1 MNNILKECN
10 RLNDEYDQCCKD
22 FYNKKWEN
30 CPQCGMPPML
40 GTHLRPVKCNTTD
53 FVQILTLTCKC
64 GTYPF
69 QTKRMIKLSD
79 YWNAHCYSLKA
90 DTKDFR
96 TENRYV

>member
-1 MNNILKECN
+1 MTSILKECN
-10 RLNDEYDQCCKD
+10 RLNEEYDQCCKEYFD
-22 FYNKKWEN
+22 RKWEK
-30 CPQCGMPPML
+30 CPKCDMLPML
-40 GTHLRPVKCNTTD
+40 GTHLRPVNCDSAD

-79 YWNAHCYSLKA
+79 YWNAHCYSMKA
-90 DTKDFR
+90 DMKDIR

>member
-1 MNNILKECN
+1 MTSILKECN
-10 RLNDEYDQCCKD
+10 RLNEEYDQCCKEYFD
-22 FYNKKWEN
+22 RKWEK
-30 CPQCGMPPML
+30 CPKCDILPML
-40 GTHLRPVKCNTTD
+40 GTHLRPVNCDSAD

-79 YWNAHCYSLKA
+79 YWNAHCYSMKA
-90 DTKDFR
+90 DMKDIR

>member
-1 MNNILKECN
+1 MNNILKECS

-22 FYNKKWEN
+22 FYNRKWEN

-40 GTHLRPVKCNTTD
+40 GTHLRPVNCNTAD

-69 QTKRMIKLSD
+69 QTKKMVKLSE
-79 YWNAHCYSLKA
+79 YWNAHCLSLKA
-90 DTKDFR
+90 DIKG
-96 TENRYV
+96 

>member
-1 MNNILKECN
+1 MTSILKECN

-22 FYNKKWEN
+22 FFNIRWEK
-30 CPQCGMPPML
+30 CPKCDMLPML
-40 GTHLRPVKCNTTD
+40 GTHLRPVNCDSTD

-79 YWNAHCYSLKA
+79 YWNAHCYSMKAYLK
-90 DTKDFR
+90 DIR